1 MDDHLSSLLN
11 NYHPTPATKALL
23 QSMRIVLLVGISG
36 AGKNTIM
43 QRLLQSDEFHFVISH
58 TTRPPRKNRGVL
70 ERDGVEYHFVSHET
84 MYTML
89 EKGEF
94 VEAKKYTNNIYGTSV
109 KEFELAAND
118 HKIAVADVEVQGV
131 EEYMLISP
139 QTVIPIFLLPPNFEM
154 WRERFYARYEGITG
168 QSGMHERMQ
177 AAVSEIQHVLHHP
190 YFSIVVNDN
199 LNEAVTH
206 VRDIING
213 AVDSDA
219 AERYGQKVAHHL
231 LEEMKHELTN

>member
-1 MDDHLSSLLN
+1 VDDQLN
-11 NYHPTPATKALL
+11 TLIDTYQPTQATKELL

-43 QRLLQSDEFHFVISH
+43 QQLLQSDDFHFVISH
-58 TTRPPRKNRGVL
+58 TTRPPRKNRGIL

-84 MYTML
+84 MYAML
-89 EKGEF
+89 TKGEF

-118 HKIAVADVEVQGV
+118 NKIAVADVEVQGV
-131 EEYMLISP
+131 EEYMSISP

-168 QSGMHERMQ
+168 QSGIHERMQ
-177 AAVSEIQHVLHHP
+177 TAVSEIQYVLHHP
-190 YFSIVVNDN
+190 HFSIVVNDN
-199 LNEAVTH
+199 LDEAVVH

-213 AVDSDA
+213 EVDSEV
-219 AERYGQKVAHHL
+219 AERYGQKVAYRL
-231 LEEMKHELTN
+231 LEQMKHELTN